1 VRTTFFTKEKHMKS
15 RLMLLCAGL
24 ALFQSAA
31 YGQDEQ
37 REQAQPSA
45 TRPLTQADLTA
56 IDGKIQR
63 LDAAVRIL
71 TDKIDALTPAT
82 PPQDDNLEAVEP
94 TPGTQ
99 EARIKALE
107 EKVRQLE
114 NAHHDMYALQ
124 GEQGTILNQLASR
137 TETGGYHWRFD
148 TNSQPARQ
156 EFDRALKSTVPPQA
170 DFVVVNRTARDECI
184 YVNGVRHTVPAG
196 SQHTVK
202 VPPGTVTA
210 RLPHQ
215 QQPMAL
221 HVGFPNY
228 YQSVDIKDRQATQPA
243 TQTYAE
249 DYTEPVYWMTA
260 Y

>member
-1 VRTTFFTKEKHMKS
+1 MHMNS
-15 RLMLLCAGL
+15 RLLLLCAGL

-37 REQAQPSA
+37 PEQAQQAA

-56 IDGKIQR
+56 LDGKIQR
-63 LDAAVRIL
+63 LDAALRIL
-71 TDKIDALTPAT
+71 SDKIDALTPAT

-99 EARIKALE
+99 DARLKDLE
-107 EKVRQLE
+107 DKVKQME

-124 GEQGTILNQLASR
+124 GEQGTILNQLATR
-137 TETGGYHWRFD
+137 GETGGYHWRFD
-148 TNSQPARQ
+148 TNSQPAQQ

-170 DFVVVNRTARDECI
+170 DFVVVNRTAHEECI
-184 YVNGVRHTVPAG
+184 FVNGERHTVAAG
-196 SQHTVK
+196 TQLALK
-202 VPPGTVTA
+202 VAPGTVTA

-215 QQPMAL
+215 GQPLAL

-228 YQSVDIKDRQATQPA
+228 YQSVDIKERPA
-243 TQTYAE
+243 TQAYAQV
-249 DYTEPVYWMTA
+249 YSEPVNWVAA

>member
-1 VRTTFFTKEKHMKS
+1 VHTTFFKKEKHMKS
-15 RLMLLCAGL
+15 RLLLLCAGF

-31 YGQDEQ
+31 YSQDQQAERGQ
-37 REQAQPSA
+37 QAG

-56 IDGKIQR
+56 LDGKIQR
-63 LDAAVRIL
+63 LDAALRIL
-71 TDKIDALTPAT
+71 SDKIDTLATAT

-99 EARIKALE
+99 DARIKALE
-107 EKVRQLE
+107 EKVRQME

-137 TETGGYHWRFD
+137 NETGGYHWRFD

-184 YVNGVRHTVPAG
+184 FVNGERHTVAPG
-196 SQHTVK
+196 SQLTLK

-215 QQPMAL
+215 QQPLAL

-228 YQSVDIKDRQATQPA
+228 YQSVDIKERPA
-243 TQTYAE
+243 TQAYAQV
-249 DYTEPVYWMTA
+249 YSQPVNWVVA